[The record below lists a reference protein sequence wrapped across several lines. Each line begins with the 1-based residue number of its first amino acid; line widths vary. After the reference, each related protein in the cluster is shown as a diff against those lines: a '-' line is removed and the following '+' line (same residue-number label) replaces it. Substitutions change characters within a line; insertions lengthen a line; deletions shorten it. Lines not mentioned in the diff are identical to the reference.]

1 MKINKY
7 VICNFLMLFSII
19 LVTACAH
26 HDALTSKLRAMPDDE
41 LVNYYHGVNERIK
54 EIENKQTLSRR
65 SDETEHDRI
74 MSQSVFYM
82 GGEGQELVE
91 KQKAARKEMNRRNLP
106 AN

>member
-7 VICNFLMLFSII
+7 VICNFLMLIFII
-19 LVTACAH
+19 FVTACAH
-26 HDALTSKLRAMPDDE
+26 QDTLTSKLRAMPDDE
-41 LVNYYHGVNERIK
+41 LVNYYHGINERIK

-106 AN
+106 TN

>member
-7 VICNFLMLFSII
+7 VICIFLMLISII
-19 LVTACAH
+19 FVTACAH
-26 HDALTSKLRAMPDDE
+26 HDALTSKLRAMPNDE

-91 KQKAARKEMNRRNLP
+91 KQKAARKEMDRRNLP

>member
-7 VICNFLMLFSII
+7 VIFNFLMLISIVF
-19 LVTACAH
+19 VTACAH
-26 HDALTSKLRAMPDDE
+26 QDALTSKLRAMPDKE
-41 LVNYYHGVNERIK
+41 LVNYYHGINERIK

-91 KQKAARKEMNRRNLP
+91 KQKAARKEMNRRSLP
-106 AN
+106 VN